1 MKELKA
7 LVVLTKEHSVVLLN
21 LLESLNKLGSN
32 GFYLLLRGLELLI
45 LLQSQ
50 LASSMEEMRSFFSLE
65 FSASKAST
73 LDTVDATFVSWLR
86 YFEVI

>member
-32 GFYLLLRGLELLI
+32 GFYHLLRGLELLI
-45 LLQSQ
+45 LL
-50 LASSMEEMRSFFSLE
+50 
-65 FSASKAST
+65 
-73 LDTVDATFVSWLR
+73 
-86 YFEVI
+86 